1 MIFGHYQMKQHSVWR
16 NVGSWFTNKMTDW
29 ALDKPHGFYLS
40 SFRCVSAFVASQV
53 VNYAGP
59 YPYIDGLILQVT
71 QRIGSIE
78 VRHEAA
84 QAGQS
89 TYTLRRL
96 IRLWMAAWVNF
107 SVLPLRVATVLGLTM
122 AAAGM
127 VALVVVAWLWLNN
140 VGPSYGFGWLMAALL
155 VFSGT
160 QLVLLGLIG
169 EYIGRTF
176 LTVNQR
182 PQAVVREVLVSVR
195 EPRTAAVGDRLTEPC
210 LHHEVHEDSRIPLS
224 MSLSHLASLDHSR
237 RNQDSR
243 QRQDDV
249 DEQRPGRLGGEE
261 RWGER
266 GGTQRRCADR
276 EPGPMLEQRDEPPP
290 PAASVTAT
298 RSVAGSAEHR
308 GQAADAG
315 RPVAGF
321 VLQVAEQAT
330 RTNEQQQR
338 YGNRLQHVR
347 ATRATSRR

>member
-1 MIFGHYQMKQHSVWR
+1 M
-16 NVGSWFTNKMTDW
+16 
-29 ALDKPHGFYLS
+29 
-40 SFRCVSAFVASQV
+40 SAFVASQV

-78 VRHEAA
+78 VRHEAR

-169 EYIGRTF
+169 EYIGRMF

-182 PQAVVREVLVSVR
+182 PQAIVREVVTGAAAQ
-195 EPRTAAVGDRLTEPC
+195 PAAVSEARPTPRALRSGFQAASGLRQRAAARPP
-210 LHHEVHEDSRIPLS
+210 RWRGA
-224 MSLSHLASLDHSR
+224 LASTWR
-237 RNQDSR
+237 R
-243 QRQDDV
+243 
-249 DEQRPGRLGGEE
+249 
-261 RWGER
+261 
-266 GGTQRRCADR
+266 QRRCARPRARSDAR
-276 EPGPMLEQRDEPPP
+276 SSRDGGRRN
-290 PAASVTAT
+290 ASATAT
-298 RSVAGSAEHR
+298 RTVAGPPNI
-308 GQAADAG
+308 AG
-315 RPVAGF
+315 RLRTPACRSAGF
-321 VLQVAEQAT
+321 ILQVAEQAT
-330 RTNEQQQR
+330 RQ
-338 YGNRLQHVR
+338 
-347 ATRATSRR
+347 